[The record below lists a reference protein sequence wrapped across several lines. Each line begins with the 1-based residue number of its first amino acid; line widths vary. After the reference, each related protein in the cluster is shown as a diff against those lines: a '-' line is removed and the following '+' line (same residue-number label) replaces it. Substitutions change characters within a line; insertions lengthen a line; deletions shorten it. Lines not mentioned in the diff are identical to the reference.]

1 MYFNNIHEQRGR
13 GEGEPPLT
21 ASPLE
26 SYTFM
31 HDGRATVQQD
41 TLVSAVTG
49 VRWSGDE
56 LLKFSSGDVTRCG
69 GGAEEEGPSLK
80 KGRSLK
86 DLQFGKSLDSAPPTL
101 ENQTNN
107 GR

>member
-1 MYFNNIHEQRGR
+1 M
-13 GEGEPPLT
+13 GE
-21 ASPLE
+21 
-26 SYTFM
+26 
-31 HDGRATVQQD
+31 
-41 TLVSAVTG
+41 
-49 VRWSGDE
+49 
-56 LLKFSSGDVTRCG
+56 

-86 DLQFGKSLDSAPPTL
+86 DLQFGKRLDLAPPTL